1 MKGYH
6 LTAQSIVRP
15 LTSSLCLS
23 NQSAPCLGLASPANT
38 SLGRSVQGAPL
49 TTTTIMTREDV
60 RAQLAKNPL
69 VWRVIHDGTTS
80 YYRLEC
86 VHRSNRVKI
95 FDNTLVY
102 YTIRIY
108 SNWGKG
114 STLRLEGELLA
125 VVENKEKELLYGEEP
140 DVFMIGEASKT
151 ANAFEPC
158 RVEKLESMAE
168 AHRLDLIC
176 KMLGITE

>member
-6 LTAQSIVRP
+6 LTAQSIVHP

-86 VHRSNRVKI
+86 IHRSNRVKI
-95 FDNTLVY
+95 FNNTLVY
-102 YTIRIY
+102 YTIRIQR
-108 SNWGKG
+108 NTTKG
-114 STLRLEGELLA
+114 TSLKLDAILS
-125 VVENKEKELLYGEEP
+125 VVMENKELELLGFELPEFS
-140 DVFMIGEASKT
+140 VGEASKT
-151 ANAFEPC
+151 VSNYHEPC

-176 KMLGITE
+176 EILGIKE